1 VNSLIEDKKGQLLQ
15 ICKNLK
21 VNTLHVF
28 GSASS
33 DRMHPTI
40 DIDFLVSFSKELLPT
55 EYSENYFSLREQL
68 VDLFEKE
75 IDLVTESSLSNPYFI
90 SSVDRTKQLVYAA

>member
-1 VNSLIEDKKGQLLQ
+1 MNSLIEDKKGQLLQ
-15 ICKNLK
+15 ICKKLK

-33 DRMHPTI
+33 DSMHPTS
-40 DIDFLVSFSKELLPT
+40 DIDFLVSFNTELLPI

>member
-1 VNSLIEDKKGQLLQ
+1 MNSLIEEKKGKLLQ
-15 ICKNLK
+15 ICKSLK
-21 VNTLHVF
+21 VNTLNVF

-33 DRMHPTI
+33 DSMHPTS

-90 SSVDRTKQLVYAA
+90 SSVDSSKQLVYAA

>member
-1 VNSLIEDKKGQLLQ
+1 M
-15 ICKNLK
+15 
-21 VNTLHVF
+21 HVF

-33 DRMHPTI
+33 DSMRPTS
-40 DIDFLVSFSKELLPT
+40 DIDFSVSFSKELLPA

-90 SSVDRTKQLVYAA
+90 SSVDSSKQLVYAA